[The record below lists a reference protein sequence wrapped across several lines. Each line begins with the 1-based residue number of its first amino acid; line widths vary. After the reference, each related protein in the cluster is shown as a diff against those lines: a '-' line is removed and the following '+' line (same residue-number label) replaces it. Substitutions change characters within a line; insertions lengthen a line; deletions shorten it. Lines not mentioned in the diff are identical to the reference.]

1 MDEENEWMGVWKDAG
16 VWMHGWV
23 NEWEEDGQMNTW
35 LDE

>member
-23 NEWEEDGQMNTW
+23 NEWVDGRPDGYMAG
-35 LDE
+35 